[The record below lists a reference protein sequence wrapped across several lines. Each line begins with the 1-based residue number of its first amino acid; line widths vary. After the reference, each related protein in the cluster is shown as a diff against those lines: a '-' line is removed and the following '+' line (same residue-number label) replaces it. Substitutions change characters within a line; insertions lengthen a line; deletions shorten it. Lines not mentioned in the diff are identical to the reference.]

1 MDIKAVMHVRR
12 FKDIVKT
19 LFRYGFDDV
28 VDRLDFPGKELL
40 RKIHKVQGEMSTW
53 ERMRHTLEDLGPT
66 FIKFGQLM
74 SLRPDLIPNPL
85 VLELR
90 KLQDEVAPVDY
101 EAIRQVVETN
111 LQRPL
116 TEIFSSF
123 DEKPLAAASLAQ
135 VHKAVLKMTGRWWQ

>member
-1 MDIKAVMHVRR
+1 VDIKAVMHLRR

-85 VLELR
+85 SWSCVNSKMRWLR
-90 KLQDEVAPVDY
+90 W
-101 EAIRQVVETN
+101 T
-111 LQRPL
+111 
-116 TEIFSSF
+116 T
-123 DEKPLAAASLAQ
+123 KPS
-135 VHKAVLKMTGRWWQ
+135 VRWWRQISSGP

>member
-1 MDIKAVMHVRR
+1 VDIKAVMHVRR

-90 KLQDEVAPVDY
+90 KLQDEVAPVD
-101 EAIRQVVETN
+101 
-111 LQRPL
+111 
-116 TEIFSSF
+116 
-123 DEKPLAAASLAQ
+123 
-135 VHKAVLKMTGRWWQ
+135 